1 MFPPAS
7 ISSTWLQDLFLNN
20 LWLAIGFWVV
30 LYCLDYIFTM
40 TAARF
45 YRDGAKEHYSFPEGI
60 ELNPIFRDDVAM
72 IRRFSPRFFLLMF
85 LMVGLFLL
93 IYELEVPET
102 FALVWGM
109 VVGVQ
114 LANHCRHIRNLV
126 MFSYAR
132 RSVGVSG
139 KIQHEHWLSLRL
151 ATVEFFCFGILF
163 LVFYLFSGTLFILG
177 AAIGCLS
184 LGLRF
189 FISSVKKRK
198 VAPKNQT

>member
-1 MFPPAS
+1 MFPPDS
-7 ISSTWLQDLFLNN
+7 ISSAWLQDLFLNN
-20 LWLAIGFWVV
+20 VWLAIGLWVV
-30 LYCLDYIFTM
+30 LYCLDYILTM
-40 TAARF
+40 TAARL

-72 IRRFSPRFFLLMF
+72 IRRFSPRFFLLLF
-85 LMVGLFLL
+85 LMAGLFLL
-93 IYELEVPET
+93 IYDLNVPET
-102 FALVWGM
+102 FALLWGM
-109 VVGVQ
+109 AVGVQ

-126 MFSYAR
+126 LFSYAR

-177 AAIGCLS
+177 AAIGSLA

-198 VAPKNQT
+198 VAPKLET